1 MSVAALQGPQAET
14 RRKIVDTAERLFR
27 EIGYQKTTVAD
38 IAKALRM
45 SSANVYRF
53 FDSKKSINQAVAER
67 TMGEIE
73 AELSRIAD
81 GAGAAAERFRKV
93 ARTYH
98 RLNAERYTADLRMHE
113 MVACAM
119 TESWEVVSSHIERVD
134 EIYRRIIADG
144 VAKGEFSVEDVD
156 VATRC
161 AHVAMVRFCHP
172 GLIVQCADQ
181 PCPTLD
187 HMIEFVLAGLG
198 HRREQKTGSRPV
210 RQSPSRRAATTSGAR
225 SSARK

>member
-1 MSVAALQGPQAET
+1 MSVAALQDPQAEA

-53 FDSKKSINQAVAER
+53 FESKKSINQAVAER

-81 GAGAAAERFRKV
+81 GAGPAAERFRKV

-119 TESWEVVSSHIERVD
+119 TESWEVVSRHIERVD
-134 EIYRRIIADG
+134 EIYRRIVADG
-144 VAKGEFSVEDVD
+144 VAKGEFSVADVD

-181 PCPTLD
+181 PGPSLD
-187 HMIEFVLAGLG
+187 QMIEFVLAGLG
-198 HRREQKTGSRPV
+198 HRPEQHTTAPSSRGP
-210 RQSPSRRAATTSGAR
+210 RSGRPASRR
-225 SSARK
+225 

>member
-1 MSVAALQGPQAET
+1 LNVMSVAVLQDPQTET
-14 RRKIVDTAERLFR
+14 RRKIVDIAERLFR

-73 AELSRIAD
+73 AELSRIAE
-81 GAGAAAERFRKV
+81 GAGPAAERFRKV

-119 TESWEVVSSHIERVD
+119 TESWEVVSNHIERVD
-134 EIYRRIIADG
+134 EIYRRIVADG
-144 VAKGEFSVEDVD
+144 VAKGEFAVANID

-181 PCPTLD
+181 PGPSLD
-187 HMIEFVLAGLG
+187 QMIEFVLAGLG
-198 HRREQKTGSRPV
+198 HRLERKRT
-210 RQSPSRRAATTSGAR
+210 AR
-225 SSARK
+225 SLQAPHSGRPAKRR

>member
-1 MSVAALQGPQAET
+1 MDSDAVLASAEPDT
-14 RRKIVDTAERLFR
+14 RCRIIETAERLFR
-27 EIGYQKTTVAD
+27 RIGYQKTTVAD

-45 SSANVYRF
+45 SPANVYRF

-81 GAGAAAERFRKV
+81 GPGPAAERFRKV

-134 EIYRRIIADG
+134 AIYRRIIADG
-144 VAKGEFSVEDVD
+144 VAKGEFAVDDVD

-181 PCPTLD
+181 PGPSLD
-187 HMIEFVLAGLG
+187 QMIEFVLAGLG
-198 HRREQKTGSRPV
+198 YRPGSKRGRAVGSNQLERRFK
-210 RQSPSRRAATTSGAR
+210 RQQ
-225 SSARK
+225 

>member
-1 MSVAALQGPQAET
+1 MSVAALKDPQAEA

-81 GAGAAAERFRKV
+81 RAEPAAERFRKV
-93 ARTYH
+93 ARAYH

-113 MVACAM
+113 MVASAM
-119 TESWEVVSSHIERVD
+119 TESWEVVASHIERVD
-134 EIYRRIIADG
+134 AIYRRIVADG
-144 VAKGEFSVEDVD
+144 VAKGEFSVADID

-161 AHVAMVRFCHP
+161 AHVGMVRFCHP
-172 GLIVQCADQ
+172 VLILQCADQ
-181 PCPTLD
+181 PGPSLD
-187 HMIEFVLAGLG
+187 QMIEFVLAGLG
-198 HRREQKTGSRPV
+198 HRPEQN
-210 RQSPSRRAATTSGAR
+210 TTAR
-225 SSARK
+225 SSRGPRSGRLASRR